1 MSYEF
6 RICDLEM
13 DHKSYVKFLLSHH
26 DELNLPYPFAMKLS
40 FLSSPL
46 LFGKAM
52 YIIHDDP
59 YEIVGVAGFVYGTGA
74 NEYRDRE
81 LCQIEVAFLKKE
93 YRTPLLFIQGLQ
105 YFISKV
111 KEGNPDVKTVQF
123 WVAEEDLYL
132 KRLISKFLAL
142 PGSNKAIVNN
152 LALYTIVFEEFEQY
166 VNQYN
171 KFIIK
176 EEG

>member
-13 DHKSYVKFLLSHH
+13 DYKSYVKFLLTHH
-26 DELNLPYPFAMKLS
+26 NELNLPYPFAMKLS

-46 LFGKAM
+46 LFGKAI
-52 YIIHDDP
+52 YILNDDP
-59 YEIVGVAGFVYGTGA
+59 YEIVGAAGYVYGTGA
-74 NEYRDRE
+74 KEYTDRE
-81 LCQIEVAFLKKE
+81 VCQIEVAFLKKE

-105 YFISKV
+105 YLISKI

-123 WVAEEDLYL
+123 WISEEDEYL
-132 KRLISKFLAL
+132 KRLFSKFLDL
-142 PGSNKAIVNN
+142 SGSNKAIVNN
-152 LALYTIVFEEFEQY
+152 LALYTIVFKEFEQF
-166 VNQYN
+166 VNRFI